1 MVAILYST
9 ENVNLFS
16 SAPKFETRKGGITMY
31 SRKANPLTTG
41 PLGRFLAVCCCT
53 YFRISVMNLY
63 TSAKSL
69 PGVQAQQPR
78 NHWYKRDV
86 EAIPNKTE
94 GGFRQSKWNRL
105 YS

>member
-16 SAPKFETRKGGITMY
+16 SAPKFETRKGGIKMY

-69 PGVQAQQPR
+69 PGVQAHQPLVQ
-78 NHWYKRDV
+78 RDV

-94 GGFRQSKWNRL
+94 GGF
-105 YS
+105 

>member
-1 MVAILYST
+1 MAQIVGT
-9 ENVNLFS
+9 NCFQLFW
-16 SAPKFETRKGGITMY
+16 AFCCFTIN

-69 PGVQAQQPR
+69 PGVQAQQPLVQ
-78 NHWYKRDV
+78 RDV